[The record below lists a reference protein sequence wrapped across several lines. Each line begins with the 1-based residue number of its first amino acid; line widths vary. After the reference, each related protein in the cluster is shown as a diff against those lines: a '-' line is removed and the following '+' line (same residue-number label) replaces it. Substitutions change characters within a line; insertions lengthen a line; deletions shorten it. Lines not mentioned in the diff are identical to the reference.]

1 MKILANK
8 RLTIHFSFNDPKEQN
23 SFSAVEDFFTDLD
36 IFIHNQTDEESNLKS
51 FMSNYYDND
60 ILEFFSDLLTNS
72 KVEERLENFLEE

>member
-36 IFIHNQTDEESNLKS
+36 IFIRHETDEESNLKS

>member
-8 RLTIHFSFNDPKEQN
+8 RLTIHFSFNDSKEQN

-36 IFIHNQTDEESNLKS
+36 IFIRHETDEESNLKS

>member
-1 MKILANK
+1 MKILVNK
-8 RLTIHFSFNDPKEQN
+8 RLAIHFSFNDPKEQN

-36 IFIHNQTDEESNLKS
+36 IFIRNETDEESNLKS

>member
-1 MKILANK
+1 MKILVNK